1 MENISYASYQNNVQN
16 IGNSNIIWCDESNE
30 IWYDKKI
37 FSKYKKNQKTIL
49 IEDLATDGR
58 SKVIFIEALR
68 KAELLV
74 SDIFVVFYYDIFDI
88 NNSPLSSLDVKI
100 HSLCTWKDIINFLKK
115 KKIYSEEQ
123 IHNLEKFLQNPG
135 K

>member
-1 MENISYASYQNNVQN
+1 M
-16 IGNSNIIWCDESNE
+16 
-30 IWYDKKI
+30 
-37 FSKYKKNQKTIL
+37 
-49 IEDLATDGR
+49 IEDLTTDGA
-58 SKVIFIEALR
+58 SKVIFIKALR

-100 HSLCTWKDIINFLKK
+100 HSLCTWKNIINFLKK

-135 K
+135 KWRDDYE

>member
-1 MENISYASYQNNVQN
+1 LGV
-16 IGNSNIIWCDESNE
+16 
-30 IWYDKKI
+30 
-37 FSKYKKNQKTIL
+37 KKNQKTIL
-49 IEDLATDGR
+49 IEDLATDGG

-100 HSLCTWKDIINFLKK
+100 HSLCTWKNIINFLKK
-115 KKIYSEEQ
+115 KQLYSEEQ
-123 IHNLEKFLQNPG
+123 INSLEKFLQNPDIWRD
-135 K
+135 KYE